1 MLDYLLYGVLTGSI
15 LLIASVGFA
24 IIRRVEGYLDIGY
37 GQYIA
42 IGAYTSW
49 YLYSVA
55 GLPIVIAA
63 LGAVLVTSAL
73 AFCCNVLFYKPIR
86 SYGNVM
92 LLFTSVG
99 VAFFLHGA
107 IEALWGVNSRN
118 FNLPRPKIFEFGD
131 ILFVTSNELLIILVA
146 VLSTLAIHFLF
157 KKTKIGK
164 AIRAMASNF
173 QLANVRGINTSKMS
187 TYVHLIAGALGGLS
201 GVLMGITGTVYSDI
215 GWANILLVL
224 SAVILAGLEGSIYGV
239 MLGAMIVGVG
249 MECSVMILPPA
260 YRTAVAFLIIIVV
273 LFIKPEGLFK
283 RK

>member
-1 MLDYLLYGVLTGSI
+1 MLDYFLYGILTGSI

-42 IGAYTSW
+42 IGAYISW
-49 YLYSVA
+49 HAYSLGV
-55 GLPIVIAA
+55 PIIIAA
-63 LGAVLVTSAL
+63 LTAVIATAVL
-73 AFCCNVLFYKPIR
+73 AFLCNIIFYKPIR

-99 VAFFLHGA
+99 VAYILHGA
-107 IEALWGVNSRN
+107 IEAVWGVNSKN
-118 FNLPRPKIFEFGD
+118 FNLPRPKIFELGETL
-131 ILFVTSNELLIILVA
+131 IVTSHELMIILVA
-146 VLSTLAIHFLF
+146 VLATLAIHILF
-157 KKTKIGK
+157 KKTRIGK

-187 TYVHLIAGALGGLS
+187 SYIHLIAGALGGLS
-201 GVLMGITGTVYSDI
+201 GVLIGMTGTVYSDI
-215 GWANILLVL
+215 GWSKILLVL

-249 MECSVMILPPA
+249 MECSVMFLPPA
-260 YRTAVAFLIIIVV
+260 YRTAVAFLIIIIV
-273 LFIKPEGLFK
+273 LFFKPEGLFQ